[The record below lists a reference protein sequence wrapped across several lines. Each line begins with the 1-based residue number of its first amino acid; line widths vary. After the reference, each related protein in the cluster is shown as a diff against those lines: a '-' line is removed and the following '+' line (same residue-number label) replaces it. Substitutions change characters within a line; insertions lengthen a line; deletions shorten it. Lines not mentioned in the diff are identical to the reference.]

1 MMRSVTPELR
11 ERLDNLKADGERQ
24 LSAAEVA
31 EIIESVVTT
40 LHGSFV
46 QPAEIGGQSASSDTA
61 AVKALSADAN
71 ANAAEALT
79 ALNDFDKN
87 GPAFA
92 NLSEEIDKIRAV
104 TQDAADAILAVTEDI
119 ENLADEDDGAMQAAV
134 FDVTNA
140 IFEACNFQDITGQRL
155 TRVEEML
162 RHIELS
168 VTRAMAVLGD
178 SDAIERTGELSDVVE
193 QQDSRKEEHILHG
206 PQDAG
211 IANSQEEIDK
221 ILASFD

>member
-1 MMRSVTPELR
+1 MMHSVTPELR
-11 ERLDNLKADGERQ
+11 EWLDNLKADGERQ
-24 LSAAEVA
+24 LSAAELA
-31 EIIESVVTT
+31 EIIESVVST
-40 LHGSFV
+40 LHGSLV
-46 QPAEIGGQSASSDTA
+46 QPAENGGQSAPADT
-61 AVKALSADAN
+61 VESESLSADATV
-71 ANAAEALT
+71 AEALT
-79 ALNDFDKN
+79 ALSDFDKN
-87 GPAFA
+87 GPAFV
-92 NLSEEIDKIRAV
+92 NLSEEIDNIRTV
-104 TQDAADAILAVTEDI
+104 TQDAANSILAVTEDI
-119 ENLADEDDGAMQAAV
+119 ENFADEEDGAMQAAV

-178 SDAIERTGELSDVVE
+178 ADAIERSSELSDVVE
-193 QQDSRKEEHILHG
+193 QEDSRKEEHILHG